1 MCVCRLFDN
10 IFGKMLTKSNIQISN
25 EPFKMWRDKKFLY
38 RTRKTPKKHRA
49 LSKQLDKQSGKCA
62 LGNLVA
68 KPRNQASIVSY
79 QVTKQRSLKQKTCF
93 LWVVLQHYL
102 QEKDWFFT
110 TKLSQRVSDIMSM
123 YFNFKLW
130 YEESGC

>member
-1 MCVCRLFDN
+1 MYAGFLIIFLVKCSQNQTYRFQMNLLKCEEIKSFFIGLEKHQRSTGLFQN
-10 IFGKMLTKSNIQISN
+10 NLIN
-25 EPFKMWRDKKFLY
+25 
-38 RTRKTPKKHRA
+38 
-49 LSKQLDKQSGKCA
+49 KQSGKCA

-79 QVTKQRSLKQKTCF
+79 QVTKQRSLKHETCF